1 MIRISDFNLQS
12 DSDDRNAENI
22 QILHTLVHPDYD
34 GKSAYFDVA
43 ILETK
48 PLTFSKAILPVCLPE
63 TSSDDIH
70 KYDDRSVELIG
81 WGSTESRGSSS
92 NSLKRVRISVFP
104 NR

>member
-12 DSDDRNAENI
+12 DGDDRNAENLEVL
-22 QILHTLVHPDYD
+22 QTVVHPDYD
-34 GKSAYFDVA
+34 GKSAYYDVA

-48 PLTFSKAILPVCLPE
+48 PVIFSRAILPVCLPN
-63 TSSDDIH
+63 SPSDDIE

-92 NSLKRVRISVFP
+92 NTLKRVSITIFP

>member
-1 MIRISDFNLQS
+1 LSDG
-12 DSDDRNAENI
+12 DDRNAKNLE
-22 QILHTLVHPDYD
+22 ILQMYVHPDYD
-34 GKSAYFDVA
+34 GKSAYFDIA

-48 PLTFSKAILPVCLPE
+48 PIEFSKAILPICLPE
-63 TSSDDIH
+63 TSSEDIH

-92 NSLKRVRISVFP
+92 NTLKRVSITILP